1 MRSLPMAL
9 STVVWAA
16 AVAIAPWPT
25 FEDVTGASRVAFRHQ
40 ASPTSEKYLLET
52 MGSGVAIFDANGD
65 ALLDLYFVNGAKL
78 DASIQPDAVPRKIS
92 PDYWNRLFV
101 QRPGNQFVDVTEKA
115 GVGGEGY
122 GMGAAVADYDNDGDQ
137 DLYVT
142 AFPRNTLYRNNG
154 DGTFTDVTA
163 ASGVAAS
170 GWSSSAIRG
179 RRS

>member
-1 MRSLPMAL
+1 MAL

-78 DASIQPDAVPRKIS
+78 DASIQPGAVPRKFS

-122 GMGAAVADYDNDGDQ
+122 GMGAAVADYDNCAGKRHAEG
-137 DLYVT
+137 YAAGVT
-142 AFPRNTLYRNNG
+142 GIFFVSSRLRGFAHA
-154 DGTFTDVTA
+154 TA
-163 ASGVAAS
+163 EP
-170 GWSSSAIRG
+170 
-179 RRS
+179 